1 MKRSA
6 DEVYNGGS
14 ELERLAVLSPSEG
27 SGQPPM
33 VESIGPDGE
42 PTLYYALEF
51 LDTVKQRFHEKM
63 EKYYDFVQVIKDFKN
78 QRTDTDG
85 FVATVKELFEGQ
97 RDLILGFN
105 IFLPQGFR
113 IPLPPGDKRVQ
124 PTEKEH
130 YLKITNFMSKVK
142 AKFQGDDHVY
152 QSFLDIILRKENNSV
167 STAEVHQQVAALF
180 EDHPDLVLEF
190 TSLLS
195 GSNRYASSGR
205 NTKSRDR
212 SSAIPSMHDV
222 PADKKDTTTTLHAEC
237 CLSVERPRADKDI
250 VAVKEKDQKWH
261 GIKERVKREEID
273 RRDRDFENYTYND
286 KNDMKKFLRIEGQ
299 LPRSVKM
306 EDRDRDQAREKDDR
320 MIDRDS
326 ETRERDELDRSS
338 FRNKD
343 AESQILLFSNK
354 DEDIG
359 KSIKELDLSNCEQ
372 CTPSYRLLPEN
383 YPRRIASR
391 RQNIDSEVLND
402 DWVSVPSGSEAF
414 KLMHKNQ
421 YEEILFQCEDDRFE
435 LDMLLES
442 VKGTA
447 KKVGLLEK
455 INNNTIKTDR
465 PICIEEHFT
474 AQNLRCIERLYDDH
488 GLDVMDVL
496 RKKAQLDLPVIL
508 TRLKQKQE
516 EWTSSLLAE
525 IKEISEK
532 KRGEDDVYL
541 AIAAGNRRSIIPN
554 MEFEYPDH
562 EIHEDLYQLIK
573 YSGGVMYT
581 TEQLDDVKKIWT
593 TFLEPMLGLPSRHQ
607 GAEGTEDIVKAKNNN
622 AENCNPSFAE
632 GEVNDD
638 ATRQLFEL
646 QGSNC
651 FRYND
656 ESFGQHTVEREE
668 GEFFPDGDF
677 EEGGFAD
684 YGEAGLEVAYKMED
698 GAYEDS
704 ENCELSGK
712 GNKGGSKYEAERVAD
727 VDEVEGDGTLLP
739 FSERCL
745 LTVKPLAKH
754 VPSALRESENDSRV
768 FYGNDSFYVLFR
780 LHQTLYERLQ
790 SAKIN
795 SSSAGGKWMPSSDS
809 RPTDLYGRFMSAL
822 YKLLDGSSDYTK
834 FEDDCQAIIGAQSYV
849 LFTMDKL
856 IYKLV
861 RQLQVVA
868 SEEMCNKLL
877 QLYAYEKLRN
887 SGRFID
893 AVYHDNSRLLLHDDN
908 IYRIECSSAPTR
920 LSIQLMDYGNN
931 KPEVMA
937 VSMDPNFAAYLHDDF
952 LSVVPEKKERPR
964 VFLKRNIKKCMDGDE
979 LSSTC
984 EAAGLTMVNGLECK
998 IAFNSSKVHENGRNS
1013 VTL

>member
-6 DEVYNGGS
+6 DDQH
-14 ELERLAVLSPSEG
+14 ERPAVLSPSEG
-27 SGQPPM
+27 SGQPLI
-33 VESIGPDGE
+33 VEEIGPDGE

-63 EKYYDFVQVIKDFKN
+63 EKYYDFVQVIEDFKD
-78 QRTDTDG
+78 QRTDTAG
-85 FVATVKELFEGQ
+85 FVAMVKELFEGE

-113 IPLPPGDKRVQ
+113 FHFHMGI
-124 PTEKEH
+124 KE
-130 YLKITNFMSKVK
+130 
-142 AKFQGDDHVY
+142 
-152 QSFLDIILRKENNSV
+152 QSFKV
-167 STAEVHQQVAALF
+167 VALF

-195 GSNRYASSGR
+195 GSNCYASSGR

-212 SSAIPSMHDV
+212 SSAIPSMHVV

-237 CLSVERPRADKDI
+237 GLSVERPRADKDI
-250 VAVKEKDQKWH
+250 VAVKEEKKQKWH

-273 RRDRDFENYTYND
+273 RRDRDFENGTYND
-286 KNDMKKFLRIEGQ
+286 KNDMKKFLWIEGQ
-299 LPRSVKM
+299 LPRSVEM
-306 EDRDRDQAREKDDR
+306 EGRDRDQAREKDDG

-326 ETRERDELDRSS
+326 ETRERDELERS
-338 FRNKD
+338 FFGNKD
-343 AESQILLFSNK
+343 AESQILLVSSK

-383 YPRRIASR
+383 YPRRIASQ

-402 DWVSVPSGSEAF
+402 DWFLSLQGVRLSNSCVKTS
-414 KLMHKNQ
+414 MKNS
-421 YEEILFQCEDDRFE
+421 YIDVK
-435 LDMLLES
+435 MTES

-447 KKVGLLEK
+447 KKVEALLEK

-465 PICIEEHFT
+465 PVCIEEHIT
-474 AQNLRCIERLYDDH
+474 AQNLRCNERLYDDH

-496 RKKAQLDLPVIL
+496 RKKAQLDRPVIL

-516 EWTSSLLAE
+516 EWTSCRSDFNKIWAEVHAKNHHKSLDHRSFYFKQQDPKNLSTKALLAE

-573 YSGGVMYT
+573 YSSGVMYT

-593 TFLEPMLGLPSRHQ
+593 TFLEPMLGLLSRHQ

-622 AENCNPSFAE
+622 AENGNSSFAE

-638 ATRQLFEL
+638 ATKQLFEL

-651 FRYND
+651 FRYNE
-656 ESFGQHTVEREE
+656 ESFGQHKVEREE

-712 GNKGGSKYEAERVAD
+712 
-727 VDEVEGDGTLLP
+727 
-739 FSERCL
+739 ERCL

-754 VPSALRESENDSRV
+754 VPSALRENENDSRV
-768 FYGNDSFYVLFR
+768 FYGNDSFYVLFK

-809 RPTDLYGRFMSAL
+809 RPTDLYGNVDFFPKFCPFFSSAFP
-822 YKLLDGSSDYTK
+822 T
-834 FEDDCQAIIGAQSYV
+834 
-849 LFTMDKL
+849 
-856 IYKLV
+856 
-861 RQLQVVA
+861 
-868 SEEMCNKLL
+868 
-877 QLYAYEKLRN
+877 
-887 SGRFID
+887 
-893 AVYHDNSRLLLHDDN
+893 
-908 IYRIECSSAPTR
+908 SSAPTR
-920 LSIQLMDYGNN
+920 ISIQLMDYGNN
-931 KPEVMA
+931 KPEVMV

-952 LSVVPEKKERPR
+952 LSVVPE
-964 VFLKRNIKKCMDGDE
+964 NIKKCMDGDE

-984 EAAGLTMVNGLECK
+984 AAAGLTMVNGLECK
-998 IAFNSSKVHENGRNS
+998 IAFNSSKVYENGRNS